1 MPYSPG
7 GGTDAVGRLMARS
20 LEEMWGQTVLID
32 NKTGGSGS
40 VGATIVARAA
50 PDGHTMVLAVSGIAI
65 NAHLMKLPYDTATA
79 FAPVTAIAYPASTL
93 IASPTLPA
101 NDLRGLVELVRKEGP
116 DKRTFASPDPGSRL
130 TAERIFEVAGI
141 KLTNIPYKGAA
152 SFVGDI
158 SAGRVDVGIASITSG
173 LSLIRSGGLKSL
185 GISNRRRRE
194 ALIGLEGLLHQISC
208 LGLVGF
214 GDRGRQRERGFRSFR
229 RRQRQRRP
237 PVIGLQRKLPAFLL
251 QPSGARLQSLGF
263 RRQGF
268 RRCVV
273 ALLHR
278 LAQKTAYAKEA
289 AILAVGQQ
297 TIGIPSRCLAACQP
311 FGLSGQPQNRCGLAH
326 QLAGLAHLQPG
337 RLAGAGSQCDQRPG
351 HRLFRFVPASQV
363 TLQPQPLR
371 RAAHRAEGRQ
381 QQVQQQ
387 EQPGQQQ
394 HGDREGGADPGI
406 THLHFH
412 TAPELGQ
419 IERGGDAEREKHQP
433 EKCATHRLSPP
444 PAGAARRGRRS
455 RRVPDRPSPPSP
467 CGRPAAASPAR

>member
-1 MPYSPG
+1 MRKLIAAVAVLATTLAFAGPVAGQTKAGQKSAFHPTRTVTIIVPYSPG

-158 SAGRVDVGIASITSG
+158 SAGRGVVGIASSTAG

-185 GISNRRRRE
+185 GIMGTQRLSILPQIATFKE
-194 ALIGLEGLLHQISC
+194 QGFSGLEENSWYGLFAPAATPPAVVKAIQTDIATVLATPEF
-208 LGLVGF
+208 LAKLTDVGA
-214 GDRGRQRERGFRSFR
+214 
-229 RRQRQRRP
+229 
-237 PVIGLQRKLPAFLL
+237 LP
-251 QPSGARLQSLGF
+251 
-263 RRQGF
+263 
-268 RRCVV
+268 
-273 ALLHR
+273 
-278 LAQKTAYAKEA
+278 
-289 AILAVGQQ
+289 
-297 TIGIPSRCLAACQP
+297 
-311 FGLSGQPQNRCGLAH
+311 
-326 QLAGLAHLQPG
+326 
-337 RLAGAGSQCDQRPG
+337 
-351 HRLFRFVPASQV
+351 
-363 TLQPQPLR
+363 
-371 RAAHRAEGRQ
+371 
-381 QQVQQQ
+381 
-387 EQPGQQQ
+387 
-394 HGDREGGADPGI
+394 
-406 THLHFH
+406 
-412 TAPELGQ
+412 
-419 IERGGDAEREKHQP
+419 GGDTPAEFNERFQRDIRESG
-433 EKCATHRLSPP
+433 EAIRRLGMT
-444 PAGAARRGRRS
+444 AE
-455 RRVPDRPSPPSP
+455 
-467 CGRPAAASPAR
+467 